1 MPRVFSYGSLQRSEV
16 QLATFGVQLPGVAD
30 TLSGFELENIHR
42 DGKQLANVVR
52 GARASRVAGMVLEF
66 TDAQLVIADEYERA
80 DNYRRSRVTLES
92 GLEAWVYA
100 DASGKKRSAKP
111 SG

>member
-16 QLATFGVQLPGVAD
+16 QLATFGVQVPGAPD
-30 TLSGFELENIHR
+30 ALLGFELEHVHR

-52 GARASRVAGMVLEF
+52 SRRASRVAGMVLEF
-66 TDAQLVIADEYERA
+66 SDAQLVVADEYERA

-100 DASGKKRSAKP
+100 DAS
-111 SG
+111 